1 MSVLGE
7 NYKKI
12 ITEIEGKITNPE
24 DLKFVKEKIA
34 ELFMSFMETVDRLV
48 DITDEKIKN
57 IEEKQANIE
66 NRINE
71 IETDIYDVEDENNN
85 FDFEIVCP
93 YCDYEFTTSIEGRTE
108 IVCPKCNNV
117 IELDWNDDEEDDC
130 CAGHCHS
137 CHGCGEEE
145 YDDNDYDEY
154 EENDEDDDM

>member
-1 MSVLGE
+1 MISDNDNHYTCVFQF
-7 NYKKI
+7 I
-12 ITEIEGKITNPE
+12 I
-24 DLKFVKEKIA
+24 
-34 ELFMSFMETVDRLV
+34 LFYIL
-48 DITDEKIKN
+48 ILW
-57 IEEKQANIE
+57 

-71 IETDIYDVEDENNN
+71 IETDIYEVEDENNN

-117 IELDWNDDEEDDC
+117 IELDWNDDDEDDC

-145 YDDNDYDEY
+145 YDDNDDDEY